1 MTKQE
6 QQQRKMLL
14 EKIKEEYGLKSVTL
28 EEFKDK
34 YGMMIN
40 IKELNS
46 CNYKR
51 DFNEHLKRIIEE
63 HQYATSKDT
72 LKKLRSIATRDNMYA
87 RFLGKREYKV
97 ISVYTSVAPYLGF
110 GALIEFKDNGERRY
124 VYETGLTY
132 CLSGRFEKEQGK
144 GTSWWY
150 GRKNRTYFTAGGLAD
165 KEADFI
171 FHGVGFSSK
180 NDMYS
185 CREQCVL
192 R

>member
-1 MTKQE
+1 MTKQ
-6 QQQRKMLL
+6 QQREKLL
-14 EKIKEEYGLKSVTL
+14 DEFKKEYGLKSVTL
-28 EEFKDK
+28 EEFRDK

-46 CNYKR
+46 CNYKKVF
-51 DFNEHLKRIIEE
+51 DEHLERLIEE

-72 LKKLRSIATRDNMYA
+72 LKKLRKIALVDNHYA

-97 ISVYTSVAPYLGF
+97 VKVYTSVAPFLGF

-124 VYETGLTY
+124 MYESGLCY
-132 CLSGRFEKEQGK
+132 SLSGRFEKEHEK
-144 GTSWWY
+144 GTPWWY
-150 GRKNRTYFTAGGLAD
+150 GRKNRSYFTAGGLTD
-165 KEADFI
+165 KEVDFI

-185 CREQCVL
+185 REEQYVL